1 MTLKAPLNP
10 WHMIPNSM
18 EVFIAKKWSDSF
30 LQLWF
35 YKDQSLA
42 SAGETVEDVY
52 SNGTLKKTRDG
63 DKLTVNITAHELTV
77 EKLAILQSGLV
88 EVHPWTV
95 TAEVEKWNPWDWSYD
110 KDIILQYSNADWTAI
125 SPTSVKALINW
136 TEQALVASTDYSVW
150 VTMFWATY
158 IKLLSGSKLDASSP
172 SSVRITVTYSSV
184 NAVAKVMD
192 HKTNALAAPF
202 VMVLKNE
209 YVYDWE
215 TKRITTYLDNCL
227 ASKATLQQIAD
238 NDDTTVGFPVEIT
251 GTVIKQDFE
260 WFSLVS
266 PATETETETENES
279 S

>member
-1 MTLKAPLNP
+1 MTLTAPLNP

-30 LQLWF
+30 LQLGF

-42 SAGETVEDVY
+42 NAGETVEDVY
-52 SNGTLKKTRDG
+52 SNGTLKKMRDG
-63 DKLTVNITAHELTV
+63 NKITVNITAHELTV

-88 EVHPWTV
+88 ELHAWTV
-95 TAEVEKWNPWDWSYD
+95 SAEVEKWLPWDWSYD

-125 SPTSVKALINW
+125 TPTSVTALISW
-136 TEQALVASTDYSVW
+136 SEVTLVSGTDYSVW
-150 VTMFWATY
+150 ATMFWATY
-158 IKLLSGSKLDASSP
+158 IKLLKGSKLDDNSP
-172 SSVRITVTYSSV
+172 NSIRITVTYSST
-184 NAVAKVMD
+184 NANAKVME
-192 HKTNALAAPF
+192 HMGNALAAPF

-209 YVYDWE
+209 YVYNGE

-260 WFSLVS
+260 GFSLVA
-266 PATETETETENES
+266 PTPTETETETETA
-279 S
+279 

>member
-18 EVFIAKKWSDSF
+18 EVFIAKKWSDNF

-42 SAGETVEDVY
+42 NAGETVEDVY
-52 SNGTLKKTRDG
+52 SNGTLKKTRDW
-63 DKLTVNITAHELTV
+63 DKITVNITAHELTV

-88 EVHPWTV
+88 EIHAWTV
-95 TAEVEKWNPWDWSYD
+95 AWEVEVYNPWDWSFD

-125 SPTSVKALINW
+125 SPASVKALINGTETTLVADTDYVVW
-136 TEQALVASTDYSVW
+136 ATMFGATYIQLKVKTEQA
-150 VTMFWATY
+150 
-158 IKLLSGSKLDASSP
+158 GSLDADAP
-172 SSVRITVTYSSV
+172 NSVRLTITYSST
-184 NAVAKVMD
+184 NASAKVMD
-192 HKTNALAAPF
+192 HKSNALAAPF

-209 YVYDWE
+209 YEYNGE

-251 GTVIKQDFE
+251 WTVIKQDFE
-260 WFSLVS
+260 WFSLNANS
-266 PATETETETENES
+266 
-279 S
+279 

>member
-18 EVFIAKKWSDSF
+18 EVFIAKKWSDNF

-42 SAGETVEDVY
+42 NAGETVEDVY
-52 SNGTLKKTRDG
+52 SNGTLKKTRDW
-63 DKLTVNITAHELTV
+63 DKITVNITAHELTV

-88 EVHPWTV
+88 EVHAWSV
-95 TAEVEKWNPWDWSYD
+95 TAEVETRNPGEWSFD

-125 SPTSVKALINW
+125 SPTSVTAFING
-136 TEQALVASTDYSVW
+136 TETSLTASTDYTVW
-150 VTMFWATY
+150 ATMFGATY
-158 IKLLSGSKLDASSP
+158 IKLLTGETGGKLTSDAP
-172 SSVRITVTYSSV
+172 NTVRITVTYSST
-184 NAVAKVMD
+184 NTTAKVMD
-192 HKTNALAAPF
+192 HKSNALAAPF

-209 YVYDWE
+209 YEYNGE

-251 GTVIKQDFE
+251 GVVIKQDFE
-260 WFSLVS
+260 WFSLPS
-266 PATETETETENES
+266 A
-279 S
+279 